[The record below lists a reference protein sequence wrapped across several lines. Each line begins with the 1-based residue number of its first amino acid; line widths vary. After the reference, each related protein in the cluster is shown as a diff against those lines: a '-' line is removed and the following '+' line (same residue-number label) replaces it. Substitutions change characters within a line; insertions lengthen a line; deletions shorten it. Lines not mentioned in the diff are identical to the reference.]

1 MAFTIWFGTNHK
13 TFVPL
18 AQAAFRGDL
27 EIEIPPLG
35 YIDTPNQGNA
45 LPEDVLWCADNGR
58 FSMKEWTEVRWWGF
72 LKRNAHRADTCAFA
86 TAPDVVHQVEI
97 APGKVVPVGDMKA
110 TLELS
115 RKWFARI
122 RELGYKVALVSQD
135 GWDEIANE
143 VPWDEFDALFVGGSD
158 EHKLGPEGRRA
169 IEAAKAHGKWVH
181 IGRAQSD
188 KRMRYAEEVGADSA
202 DGSFL
207 VSGARAGGAN
217 INTPKVLSWFLDKQG
232 VDAIIERFNFEW
244 ITVTSKSGKTTN
256 QAIRIAQEVAA

>member
-1 MAFTIWFGTNHK
+1 MSNTIWFGTAHR
-13 TFVPL
+13 TFIPL
-18 AQAAFRGDL
+18 AQASYRGEL
-27 EIEIPPLG
+27 SIPLG

-45 LPEDVLWCADNGR
+45 LPLDVIWCADNSR
-58 FSMKEWTEVRWWGF
+58 FSMKDWTEAKWWNF
-72 LKRNAHRADTCAFA
+72 LKKNAHRADTCAFA
-86 TAPDVVHQVEI
+86 SAPDVVHQVEI

-115 RKWFARI
+115 RKWFRAI

-135 GWDEIANE
+135 GWDEIADE

-181 IGRAQSD
+181 IGRVQSA
-188 KRMRYAEEVGADSA
+188 KRMRYCEEVGADSA
-202 DGSFL
+202 DGSYL

-217 INTPKVLSWFLDKQG
+217 INTPKVLNWFVPKDEVNEILDDMG
-232 VDAIIERFNFEW
+232 YEHVD
-244 ITVTSKSGKTTN
+244 VYSKSGKHYD
-256 QAIRIAQEVAA
+256 AIFLPKAA